1 MYIRDLKIK
10 GVGILGFKVIKRE
23 KNTTLVCSSCSSL
36 DWLNKVQVI
45 EETNQRKEKA
55 WNVSIKMFHLNDH
68 IIKDSVL
75 QNDF

>member
-10 GVGILGFKVIKRE
+10 GVGILGLKVIKR
-23 KNTTLVCSSCSSL
+23 KKYHAGLSSCSSL